1 MLNYIL
7 TAIAPIL
14 GCGNFFAKSKIEGG
28 HFFSKEYTTMLKGV
42 CCLLV
47 IYVHFVGSHTNALQD
62 AIGSFAYIAVTLF
75 FVTSAY
81 GMMLNAERK
90 KDYLKTFWRNRL
102 VALLV
107 PCLCVNIVAF
117 LLNIVKNDFGW
128 SVLYFIN
135 QYVVVLLQFCVWFY
149 IVEFSMRRWFP
160 KRKSLGDVILISG
173 VVISSLYFY
182 FNKYHDPS
190 AALGWC
196 FERMG
201 LVWGI
206 LLYRYF
212 EPFVEWMDK
221 HRMMKAIVL
230 CLISAILGVT
240 YLKYNVVWF
249 WGEYLLKVILGIA
262 IILFL
267 FTATSNRKIGNPFG
281 VWLGS
286 ISFEIYLSHEIVMGL
301 LAFLIPDMQSGV
313 FILST
318 VILTTLLSW
327 GIHSVDKAIVGKFRC

>member
-1 MLNYIL
+1 M
-7 TAIAPIL
+7 
-14 GCGNFFAKSKIEGG
+14 
-28 HFFSKEYTTMLKGV
+28 
-42 CCLLV
+42 V

-160 KRKSLGDVILISG
+160 KRKSLGDVILI
-173 VVISSLYFY
+173 Y
-182 FNKYHDPS
+182 
-190 AALGWC
+190 
-196 FERMG
+196 
-201 LVWGI
+201 
-206 LLYRYF
+206 
-212 EPFVEWMDK
+212 
-221 HRMMKAIVL
+221 
-230 CLISAILGVT
+230 
-240 YLKYNVVWF
+240 
-249 WGEYLLKVILGIA
+249 
-262 IILFL
+262 
-267 FTATSNRKIGNPFG
+267 KIP
-281 VWLGS
+281 
-286 ISFEIYLSHEIVMGL
+286 
-301 LAFLIPDMQSGV
+301 
-313 FILST
+313 
-318 VILTTLLSW
+318 
-327 GIHSVDKAIVGKFRC
+327 